1 MLPNRPVNTVNAAVS
16 PGEPPIQPDKSTAT
30 EAVTD
35 LGNADF
41 IISSDPP
48 SSATQ
53 SALIPKPAALPIKAP
68 INSAGSFE
76 RRRSA
81 CLYKGTA
88 SATVAGP
95 RKKVTMSPPALYP
108 V

>member
-41 IISSDPP
+41 NISSDPP

-53 SALIPKPAALPIKAP
+53 SALINKPAALPLKPPSIATAASSAEEGHVYIKVPLAQP
-68 INSAGSFE
+68 
-76 RRRSA
+76 
-81 CLYKGTA
+81 
-88 SATVAGP
+88 
-95 RKKVTMSPPALYP
+95 
-108 V
+108 